1 MKVTQLCP
9 TVYNPIDYIA
19 HRIPQARILE
29 WVAFPF
35 PGNLPNPGM
44 EPRSP
49 AWHTDSLPDEPPEK
63 TKNTGVGNLSLLQQ
77 IIQTQE
83 SNQGLLRCRQI
94 LSQLQLLG
102 KSICDNTIFKCSHI
116 LRFWGIG
123 LQHIFLPCHP
133 LCAQSCRTLC
143 DPTDRT
149 LPGSSAH
156 GIFQARIL
164 EWVVISSSRV
174 SSRPRNRTSISCISC
189 IVDRFFTH

>member
-1 MKVTQLCP
+1 
-9 TVYNPIDYIA
+9 
-19 HRIPQARILE
+19 
-29 WVAFPF
+29 
-35 PGNLPNPGM
+35 M

-102 KSICDNTIFKCSHI
+102 KSICDNTIFKCSYI

-133 LCAQSCRTLC
+133 LCAQSCPTLC
-143 DPTDRT
+143 DPTDCT

-189 IVDRFFTH
+189 IVDRFFTHWTIREVNMTFCGIQFNRILSPIKRI